1 MQPLKP
7 NFNPKPTKLFQ
18 QEWMFQRHLEK
29 EIHLQKFGNF
39 PVEIDLTTTD
49 AAQSTDVNGEKPKNA
64 HKSLNSKIPKKPTKR
79 SLQLLRSENGNNL
92 SPTVHSFDLWLST
105 KNMKRMPHQT
115 LQYGNCLYESVANC
129 IQLWKGK
136 PVELRLHTI
145 NWACMQVTQGTQWGR
160 GIWKS
165 FEDREGN
172 LDNYRKHSFLEYLDF
187 VADPYTYGTE
197 YDIIMLCA
205 FLIF

>member
-1 MQPLKP
+1 M
-7 NFNPKPTKLFQ
+7 
-18 QEWMFQRHLEK
+18 
-29 EIHLQKFGNF
+29 
-39 PVEIDLTTTD
+39 TTTD
-49 AAQSTDVNGEKPKNA
+49 AAQSTELNGEKPKNA

-105 KNMKRMPHQT
+105 KNMKRIPHQT

-136 PVELRLHTI
+136 PVKLRLHMI
-145 NWACMQVTQGTQWGR
+145 NWARMQVTQGTQWGR

-172 LDNYRKHSFLEYLDF
+172 LDNYGKHSFLEY
-187 VADPYTYGTE
+187 
-197 YDIIMLCA
+197 
-205 FLIF
+205 

>member
-7 NFNPKPTKLFQ
+7 NFNPGPTKLLQ

-29 EIHLQKFGNF
+29 ETLLHLRKFGNF

-49 AAQSTDVNGEKPKNA
+49 AAQPTELNGEKLKNA

-92 SPTVHSFDLWLST
+92 SPTVHSFDLLLST
-105 KNMKRMPHQT
+105 KNMKRIPHQS
-115 LQYGNCLYESVANC
+115 LQYGNCLYESIANC

-187 VADPYTYGTE
+187 VPDPI
-197 YDIIMLCA
+197 D
-205 FLIF
+205 